1 MLRNRGLESKEVGIK
16 GAGLQE
22 CHLKAQTQTVV
33 GGAGGRGGGNS
44 NESHRCESNTALS
57 SKMKF
62 PVLSSKRAPH
72 LRL

>member
-33 GGAGGRGGGNS
+33 GGAGGRGGGQ
-44 NESHRCESNTALS
+44 L
-57 SKMKF
+57 K
-62 PVLSSKRAPH
+62 
-72 LRL
+72 